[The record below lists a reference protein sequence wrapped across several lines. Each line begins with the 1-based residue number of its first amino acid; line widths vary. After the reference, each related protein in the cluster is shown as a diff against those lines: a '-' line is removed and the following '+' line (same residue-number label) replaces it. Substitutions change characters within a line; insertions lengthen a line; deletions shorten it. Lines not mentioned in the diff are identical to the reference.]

1 MHYRFENVTIILHTL
16 HVLSIF
22 MYASGV
28 LLHKKNIQDDRDN
41 LNCKIKCSRKDMQ
54 DLASV
59 KKI

>member
-1 MHYRFENVTIILHTL
+1 
-16 HVLSIF
+16 

-28 LLHKKNIQDDRDN
+28 LLHKKNIQDCDN

-59 KKI
+59 EKI

>member
-1 MHYRFENVTIILHTL
+1 
-16 HVLSIF
+16 

-41 LNCKIKCSRKDMQ
+41 LNCKIKCSRNDKQ
-54 DLASV
+54 DLGSG

>member
-1 MHYRFENVTIILHTL
+1 
-16 HVLSIF
+16 

-28 LLHKKNIQDDRDN
+28 FLHKKNIQDDRDN

>member
-1 MHYRFENVTIILHTL
+1 
-16 HVLSIF
+16 

-28 LLHKKNIQDDRDN
+28 LLHKKNIQEDCDN

-59 KKI
+59 KKIQCSKNYFILFACLCFSDLM

>member
-1 MHYRFENVTIILHTL
+1 
-16 HVLSIF
+16 

-28 LLHKKNIQDDRDN
+28 LLHKKNIQEDCDN

-59 KKI
+59 EKI